1 MMGMITTGANVSA
14 GWSFRKFGS
23 NTVFRKVAY
32 MWGPPTRSVMR
43 RSTPP
48 AVVFPSEWTSGGTAT
63 RTAER
68 ERTIRSQRGFAIH
81 GDAVGAMDSA
91 RALIQ
96 TPRAIRPSAR
106 AV

>member
-1 MMGMITTGANVSA
+1 MYEAWSHTCIEAHVKKNVRSAWNAKRAPEITIMGMITTGANVSA

-48 AVVFPSEWTSGGTAT
+48 AVVFPREWTSGGTAT
-63 RTAER
+63 RTAEK
-68 ERTIRSQRGFAIH
+68 E
-81 GDAVGAMDSA
+81 
-91 RALIQ
+91 
-96 TPRAIRPSAR
+96 
-106 AV
+106 